1 MKSAYCVTLTVNGKK
16 QGLTGNT
23 LFEKETDALDYL
35 VNLAMTTQQDF
46 FAEGFSKVE
55 FHVDMKNRNIR
66 VKTFNTNI
74 LYTLLKLS
82 VQE

>member
-23 LFEKETDALDYL
+23 LFEKETDALNYL
-35 VNLAMTTQQDF
+35 VNLAMTTQHDF
-46 FAEGFSKVE
+46 FADGFSKVD
-55 FHVDMKNRNIR
+55 FFVDMKNRNIR
-66 VKTFNTNI
+66 VKTFNTNV
-74 LYTLLKLS
+74 LYSMLELS